1 MWRDDV
7 MVKQQKGI
15 SLIELL
21 VTVVILSILATKAIP
36 LGQAWVAN
44 TNINNA
50 EKSLVQ
56 ALSKARNEALQNPE
70 GVIGATTPAAT
81 LVVDN
86 TNKEIKIENAKATP
100 VVIWKTKIPTTASI
114 SFSGAT
120 GCATT
125 VQFNNNGQNI
135 STCTDYTISANG
147 GTNATA
153 KL

>member
-1 MWRDDV
+1 
-7 MVKQQKGI
+7 MVKQQGV

-21 VTVVILSILATKAIP
+21 ITIALLGLLATKVVP
-36 LGQAWVAN
+36 LGQAWMAN
-44 TNINNA
+44 THIDNA
-50 EKSLVQ
+50 EKLLVE
-56 ALSKARNEALQNPE
+56 ALGKARNEALQNPE
-70 GVIGATTPAAT
+70 GVIGATTAAAA
-81 LVVDN
+81 LKINN
-86 TNKEIKIENAKATP
+86 TSKEITVENAKATP
-100 VVIWKTKIPTTASI
+100 GVIWKAKIPTTASI

-135 STCTDYTISANG
+135 STCTDYTITANG

>member
-1 MWRDDV
+1 
-7 MVKQQKGI
+7 MVKQHGV

-21 VTVVILSILATKAIP
+21 ITIALLGLLATKVVP
-36 LGQAWVAN
+36 LGQAWMAN
-44 TNINNA
+44 TNITSA
-50 EKSLVQ
+50 EKALVQ
-56 ALSKARNEALQNPE
+56 ALGKARNEALQNPE
-70 GVIGATTPAAT
+70 GVIGATTAAAT
-81 LVVDN
+81 LKINN
-86 TNKEIKIENAKATP
+86 TSKEITVENAKATP

>member
-1 MWRDDV
+1 
-7 MVKQQKGI
+7 MVNKQHGVT
-15 SLIELL
+15 LIELL
-21 VTVVILSILATKAIP
+21 ITIALLGLLATKVVP
-36 LGQAWVAN
+36 LGQAWMAN
-44 TNINNA
+44 TNISNA
-50 EKSLVQ
+50 EKLLVE
-56 ALSKARNEALQNPE
+56 ALGKVRNEALQNPE
-70 GVIGATTPAAT
+70 GVIGATTAAAT
-81 LVVDN
+81 LKINN
-86 TNKEIKIENAKATP
+86 TSKEITVENAKATP

>member
-1 MWRDDV
+1 
-7 MVKQQKGI
+7 MVKQHGV

-21 VTVVILSILATKAIP
+21 ITIALLGLLATKVVP
-36 LGQAWVAN
+36 LGQAWMAN
-44 TNINNA
+44 TNITSA
-50 EKSLVQ
+50 EKALVQ
-56 ALSKARNEALQNPE
+56 ALGKARNEALQNPE
-70 GVIGATTPAAT
+70 GVIGATTAAAT
-81 LVVDN
+81 LKFN
-86 TNKEIKIENAKATP
+86 SSTKEISVENAKATP

>member
-1 MWRDDV
+1 
-7 MVKQQKGI
+7 MVKQHGV

-21 VTVVILSILATKAIP
+21 ITIALLGLLATKVMP
-36 LGQAWVAN
+36 LGQAWMAN
-44 TNINNA
+44 TNISNA
-50 EKSLVQ
+50 EKFLVE
-56 ALSKARNEALQNPE
+56 ALGKARNEALQNPE
-70 GVIGATTPAAT
+70 GVIGAATAAAT
-81 LVVDN
+81 LKINN
-86 TNKEIKIENAKATP
+86 TSKEITVENAKATP
-100 VVIWKTKIPTTASI
+100 VVIWKAKIPTTASI

-135 STCTDYTISANG
+135 STCTDYTITANG

>member
-1 MWRDDV
+1 MWRDV
-7 MVKQQKGI
+7 IMVKQHGV

-21 VTVVILSILATKAIP
+21 ITIALLGLLATKVVP
-36 LGQAWVAN
+36 LGQAWMAN
-44 TNINNA
+44 TNITSA
-50 EKSLVQ
+50 EKALVH
-56 ALSKARNEALQNPE
+56 ALGKARNEALQNPE
-70 GVIGATTPAAT
+70 GVIGATTAAAT
-81 LVVDN
+81 LKINN
-86 TNKEIKIENAKATP
+86 TSKEITVENAKATP

>member
-1 MWRDDV
+1 
-7 MVKQQKGI
+7 MVKHQHGVT
-15 SLIELL
+15 LIELL
-21 VTVVILSILATKAIP
+21 ITITLLGILATKVVP
-36 LGQAWVAN
+36 LGQAWMAN
-44 TNINNA
+44 THIDNA
-50 EKSLVQ
+50 EKALIQ
-56 ALSKARNEALQNPE
+56 ALGKARNEALQNPE
-70 GVIGATTPAAT
+70 GVIGATTAAAT
-81 LVVDN
+81 LKFN
-86 TNKEIKIENAKATP
+86 SSTKEISVENAKATP